1 MKKIT
6 GFIFA
11 LTLLTSN
18 SFADITF
25 WTTEVQPAR
34 MEKQMEMAKSFETK
48 TGIKVEVIPVE
59 EKDLGSRATAAAA
72 AGTKIIHASAPV
84 SFTASFTVLKIGLS
98 RCFVPPLPGVTP
110 ATKFVP

>member
-1 MKKIT
+1 MKKILT
-6 GFIFA
+6 FIFA
-11 LTLLTSN
+11 LTLLSSN

-34 MEKQMEMAKSFETK
+34 MEKQMEMAKSFESK

-72 AGTKIIHASAPV
+72 AVALEPKSFSSTGITSTFIPV
-84 SFTASFTVLKIGLS
+84 LDSNDLAISI
-98 RCFVPPLPGVTP
+98 CFSILAG
-110 ATKFVP
+110 